1 MSRKVAGCGMLIALA
16 MVFSYVE
23 VLIPINFGIPGMKL
37 GAANLVIVIGLYLL
51 KPQEVLMISMIRIFL
66 MGYMFGNGVSLLYS
80 FAGGILSFLL
90 MAVIRKMK
98 GFSIVGVSIIGG
110 VSHNIGQLLA
120 ATWIIRNL
128 NLFYYLPALL
138 AAGTATGALI
148 GILSG
153 KILHVVERE
162 ARKSVVRE

>member
-90 MAVIRKMK
+90 MAAIRKMK
-98 GFSIVGVSIIGG
+98 GFSVVGVSIIGG

-120 ATWIIRNL
+120 AAWIIRNL

-138 AAGTATGALI
+138 AAGTATGTLI

>member
-90 MAVIRKMK
+90 MGGIRKMK
-98 GFSIVGVSIIGG
+98 GFSVVGVSIIGG

-120 ATWIIRNL
+120 AAWIIRNR

>member
-98 GFSIVGVSIIGG
+98 GFSVVGVSIIGG

-120 ATWIIRNL
+120 AAWIIRNR
-128 NLFYYLPALL
+128 NLFYYLLALL

>member
-98 GFSIVGVSIIGG
+98 GFSVVVVSIIGG

-120 ATWIIRNL
+120 AAWIIRNR

>member
-98 GFSIVGVSIIGG
+98 GFSVVGVISFG
-110 VSHNIGQLLA
+110 
-120 ATWIIRNL
+120 
-128 NLFYYLPALL
+128 Y
-138 AAGTATGALI
+138 
-148 GILSG
+148 
-153 KILHVVERE
+153 
-162 ARKSVVRE
+162 RKSRPFLNGWK

>member
-80 FAGGILSFLL
+80 FAGGIVSFLL

-98 GFSIVGVSIIGG
+98 GFSVVGVSIIGG

-120 ATWIIRNL
+120 AAWIIRNR

>member
-90 MAVIRKMK
+90 MEVIRKMK
-98 GFSIVGVSIIGG
+98 GFSVVGVSIIGG

-120 ATWIIRNL
+120 AAWIIRNR